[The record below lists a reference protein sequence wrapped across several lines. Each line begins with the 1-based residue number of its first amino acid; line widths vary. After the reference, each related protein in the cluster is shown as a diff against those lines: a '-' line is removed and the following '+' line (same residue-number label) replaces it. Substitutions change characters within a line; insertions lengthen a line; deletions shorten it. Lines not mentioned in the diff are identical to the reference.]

1 VERLNSMTSYPRLFI
16 GIAASSGSSGQIS
29 QITLPLIVGATLV
42 GLGLDEQ
49 GAGLLSSVELVTVAL
64 VAFAI
69 APKMGVWP
77 RRRIALGGAGI
88 AILAHAFSTMA
99 PPLVPLVAARVM
111 AGVGAGMMVAAGNA
125 CIANAE
131 NPDRLASL
139 VIVWTGFIHLVTL
152 NLMPIFVDQWSYVG
166 AYGFEAAFIALM
178 LPLMFLLP
186 QHALDGG
193 GRESHQDRFPLG
205 AALAV
210 VVIVGIFFARET
222 ALWAFSQQIGL
233 RTGLTNQ
240 QVGTVLGLT
249 GALGILGAVAAA
261 TIGTR
266 YGRMKPMIAGLF
278 MNAVLSFWI
287 SQTSDPVI
295 FAVAEV
301 VYHAA
306 LFFTVP
312 YLFGMAA
319 ELDRHGRL
327 VAMAGGSILL
337 GGSLGPAIGGA
348 LISWQGY
355 SAIGGF
361 IIIAMTVVTMFA
373 WRLQRR
379 LEGKPESRWAWKRD

>member
-1 VERLNSMTSYPRLFI
+1 
-16 GIAASSGSSGQIS
+16 
-29 QITLPLIVGATLV
+29 
-42 GLGLDEQ
+42 
-49 GAGLLSSVELVTVAL
+49 
-64 VAFAI
+64 
-69 APKMGVWP
+69 
-77 RRRIALGGAGI
+77 
-88 AILAHAFSTMA
+88 
-99 PPLVPLVAARVM
+99 
-111 AGVGAGMMVAAGNA
+111 
-125 CIANAE
+125 
-131 NPDRLASL
+131 
-139 VIVWTGFIHLVTL
+139 
-152 NLMPIFVDQWSYVG
+152 
-166 AYGFEAAFIALM
+166 
-178 LPLMFLLP
+178 
-186 QHALDGG
+186 
-193 GRESHQDRFPLG
+193 
-205 AALAV
+205 
-210 VVIVGIFFARET
+210 
-222 ALWAFSQQIGL
+222 
-233 RTGLTNQ
+233 
-240 QVGTVLGLT
+240 VGTVLGLT

>member
-1 VERLNSMTSYPRLFI
+1 MSSHLRLFI
-16 GIAASSGSSGQIS
+16 GIATSSGSSGQIS

-42 GLGLDEQ
+42 GLNLDEQ
-49 GAGLLSSVELVTVAL
+49 GAGLLSSVELVTIAL
-64 VAFAI
+64 VSFAF

-77 RRRIALGGAGI
+77 RRSIALFGACI
-88 AILAHAFSTMA
+88 TILAHAFSAKA
-99 PPLVPLVAARVM
+99 PMLIPLVACRVV
-111 AGVGAGMMVAAGNA
+111 AGIGAGMMVAAGNA
-125 CIANAE
+125 CIANAD

-152 NLMPIFVDQWSYVG
+152 NLMPIFIDRWSYSG
-166 AYGFEAAFIALM
+166 AYGFEAAFIMLM

-186 QHALDGG
+186 QHAPDRGG
-193 GRESHQDRFPLG
+193 EDSHQTSFPLS
-205 AALAV
+205 AAIAV
-210 VVIVGIFFARET
+210 IVIVGIFFARET

-249 GALGILGAVAAA
+249 GALGLLGAASAAA
-261 TIGTR
+261 ISTR
-266 YGRMKPMIAGLF
+266 YGRMKPMIIGLCL
-278 MNAVLSFWI
+278 NTVLSFWI
-287 SQTSDPVI
+287 SQTSDPAI

-327 VAMAGGSILL
+327 VAVAGGSILL

-355 SAIGGF
+355 PAIGGF
-361 IIIAMTVVTMFA
+361 IIVAMAVVTIVA

-379 LEGKPESRWAWKRD
+379 LDSEPESRPAWNRD